1 MFKFDIEEQLLVY
14 EKVFPFL
21 FVILSFSLIA
31 QEDTYQSRIVKKQR
45 RIADA
50 TTTIRLNPSD
60 AQAHV
65 NRAIAYA
72 ELRMYESAIADYTT
86 AIRLG
91 ADWAD
96 IYYRRGTARSFFGEY
111 NSAVSDFTTA
121 IILNSDAAVM
131 EENDVYVRNLTW
143 IKASILSAR
152 GNAYTDLGEYNAA
165 IADFTTA
172 IRLNPYDT
180 KSSLH
185 NRGRAKEKAGL
196 PYCSD
201 YKRACELGKCDLY
214 NRKCR

>member
-1 MFKFDIEEQLLVY
+1 MK
-14 EKVFPFL
+14 KVFPFL

-65 NRAIAYA
+65 NRAIAYY
-72 ELRMYESAIADYTT
+72 ELGEYNAAIADYTT

-91 ADWAD
+91 ADWAN
-96 IYYRRGTARSFFGEY
+96 IYYRRGIARSLFGEN

-121 IILNSDAAVM
+121 IRLNPEKFGS
-131 EENDVYVRNLTW
+131 ELTEGDIRANF
-143 IKASILSAR
+143 IKANTFQAR
-152 GNAYTDLGEYNAA
+152 GNAYYDLGEYNAA
-165 IADFTTA
+165 ITDFTTA

-180 KSSLH
+180 KYSFQ